1 MKLELTEDELKQILL
16 SLKQSLITMRD
27 DHSKVSF
34 ISEMGIGLAI
44 DELEKLKKVM
54 VSYWNY
60 EQDAKAEIK
69 KVKNEIPIT

>member
-27 DHSKVSF
+27 EHSKVSF
-34 ISEMGIGLAI
+34 ISAMGIGLAI
-44 DELEKLKKVM
+44 DELEKLKKVI
-54 VSYWNY
+54 VSYWDY

-69 KVKNEIPIT
+69 KGKNEIPIT

>member
-1 MKLELTEDELKQILL
+1 MKLQLTEDELKQILL

-27 DHSKVSF
+27 EHSKVSF
-34 ISEMGIGLAI
+34 ISAMGIGLAI

-54 VSYWNY
+54 VSYWDY

-69 KVKNEIPIT
+69 KGKNEVPIT